1 MAGWTRQ
8 FTPFDMLKDIKAM
21 TASMASTLFFS
32 NDESLYLAPLLDQV
46 LAALAACPSPLTGS
60 TYRTLLSLSLSYSL
74 GSVEQVLTVQLAC
87 SARLVRQRPADDMVR
102 ERD

>member
-1 MAGWTRQ
+1 
-8 FTPFDMLKDIKAM
+8 M

-60 TYRTLLSLSLSYSL
+60 TYRTLLSLSLLFTWQRGTGAYSP
-74 GSVEQVLTVQLAC
+74 TCVQCKAC
-87 SARLVRQRPADDMVR
+87 SPKTS
-102 ERD
+102 